1 MNKKIYKDV
10 VHSNMYGNE
19 LNDLAR
25 FKAMT
30 GAQQVR
36 P

>member
-1 MNKKIYKDV
+1 MDKRIRI
-10 VHSNMYGNE
+10 VHSIMYGNE